1 MGVAKPT
8 FPSLR
13 RGHPLAAGLVGAY
26 CLHEGSGTI
35 INDLSGGD
43 NNGTLQGAS
52 WSTGPSG
59 YSLKLVRAS
68 AQYVSVPNIIQG
80 PTSTVT
86 ATMACWVNPASL
98 GGYYGIMET
107 RIASPATFIA
117 LLLSGS
123 PGNPVTASWNNTG
136 AEYDAATGLT
146 LNIGEWAFVAAT
158 VSGTSLTVYRGSP
171 TLGLGRFSITLSST
185 ARDLSKAW
193 VFGQDTAV
201 TGRSWDG
208 QLDGFFL
215 YNRALSAVEI
225 SLLYEDSFQMYRR
238 RRLMPVRPGAG
249 PPPTAPAWPAAMLAH
264 L

>member
-1 MGVAKPT
+1 MGVAKPA
-8 FPSLR
+8 FPSLC

-35 INDLSGGD
+35 INDLSGGN

-68 AQYVSVPNIIQG
+68 AQYVNVPALIQA

-86 ATMACWVNPASL
+86 ATMACWVNPLSL

-136 AEYDAATGLT
+136 AEYDAASGLT
-146 LNIGEWAFVAAT
+146 LNIGEWAFVAVT
-158 VSGTSLTVYRGSP
+158 VAGTSLTVYRISP
-171 TLGLGRFSITLSST
+171 TLGLRAFSITLSST
-185 ARDLSKAW
+185 ARDLSKTW

-201 TGRSWDG
+201 TGRSWNG
-208 QLDGFFL
+208 QMDGFL
-215 YNRALSAVEI
+215 IYGRSLSAFEI

-238 RRLMPVRPGAG
+238 RRPVLVPSVVG
-249 PPPTAPAWPAAMLAH
+249 PPPIVTTWPAAILGH